1 MVIYLPKFK
10 YPESKREVNNI
21 MVGIVDKAVKVWVIF
36 LRKIHFSNVFY
47 SILSEEKYH
56 IQRIGSEQ
64 KWLELKTLNIN
75 QNNKLIK
82 KAKFFKLFF
91 QF

>member
-36 LRKIHFSNVFY
+36 LRKIHFSNVFFIVY
-47 SILSEEKYH
+47 FPRKNTIY
-56 IQRIGSEQ
+56 R
-64 KWLELKTLNIN
+64 ELVVSKNGWNL
-75 QNNKLIK
+75 KL
-82 KAKFFKLFF
+82 
-91 QF
+91 

>member
-36 LRKIHFSNVFY
+36 LRKIHFSNVFLQY
-47 SILSEEKYH
+47 TFRGKIPYTENW
-56 IQRIGSEQ
+56 Q
-64 KWLELKTLNIN
+64 
-75 QNNKLIK
+75 
-82 KAKFFKLFF
+82 
-91 QF
+91 